1 LKPLDAEVHRVIP
14 LRHEEITVTIPDLR
28 AGAMWRRTVRYAIR
42 SAKVLGAQVDVAEQ
56 WALLGSRFTIR
67 AVGTH
72 DELKPIMNLAALAK
86 GTR

>member
-1 LKPLDAEVHRVIP
+1 MSG
-14 LRHEEITVTIPDLR
+14 EIVLTIPDLR

-56 WALLGSRFTIR
+56 WALLGSQFTIR

-72 DELKPIMNLAALAK
+72 EALKPLIALTALVDPEK
-86 GTR
+86 TRQALDQLTR